1 MSTLKL
7 NEPARSDRI
16 FRAMT
21 NDGTFRV
28 VTLDGTQ
35 TARAVCA
42 AQQVRGSTARHLA
55 ELVLGSALI
64 RETMSPQLRV
74 QGILRRSDGKG
85 YLLGDSHPSGNSRGL
100 FSRKHPDEEFDIE
113 NSVLQMVRTLQDGRV
128 QQGLVA
134 VSDNSDVSQALMTY
148 MQESEQIVTM
158 IVVGAVLKSATE
170 GLAPDE
176 PEGVISA
183 GGYLVQLLPQA
194 EQAPL
199 AVMTQRLEDFRNID
213 HILTHPEFTPLALC
227 EELLYGMPFTELG
240 DSALG
245 SECWCSRTSL
255 LGALATINRA
265 EVQNMVEA
273 GEIIEVNCDYCRE
286 TYKLAPSDLQG
297 LLALN

>member
-1 MSTLKL
+1 MTSPKPT
-7 NEPARSDRI
+7 DRI

-42 AQQVRGSTARHLA
+42 AQQVRGTTARHLA

-100 FSRKHPDEEFDIE
+100 FSRKHQNDEFDMK

-128 QQGLVA
+128 QQGLVSVA
-134 VSDNSDVSQALMTY
+134 DNADVSQALMTY

-158 IVVGAVLKSATE
+158 IVVGAVLKSAAVTL
-170 GLAPDE
+170 GPDE
-176 PEGVISA
+176 PDWVVSA

-199 AVMTQRLEDFRNID
+199 AVMTERLEDFRNID
-213 HILTHPEFTPLALC
+213 HILTHPEFTPRALC

-240 DSALG
+240 DSELG

-265 EVQNMVEA
+265 DVQGMVES
-273 GEIIEVNCDYCRE
+273 GEILEVTCDYCRE

-297 LLALN
+297 LLDPN

>member
-1 MSTLKL
+1 MNTTPQTDS
-7 NEPARSDRI
+7 I

-28 VTLDGTQ
+28 VTLNGTQ

-42 AQQVRGSTARHLA
+42 AQQVRGGTARHLS

-74 QGILRRSDGKG
+74 QGILRRSDGKA

-100 FSRKHPDEEFDIE
+100 FSRKHAEEEFDIK
-113 NSVLQMVRTLQDGRV
+113 NSMLQVVRTLHDGRV
-128 QQGLVA
+128 QQGLVSVNDDA
-134 VSDNSDVSQALMTY
+134 DVSRALMTY

-158 IVVGAVLKSATE
+158 IVVGAVLKSATHP
-170 GLAPDE
+170 LAPN
-176 PEGVISA
+176 EGETVISA

-199 AVMTQRLEDFRNID
+199 AVMTERLEDFRNID
-213 HILTHPEFTPLALC
+213 HILTHPEFTPRALC

-240 DSALG
+240 DSPLG

-255 LGALATINRA
+255 LGALATLNRA
-265 EVQNMVEA
+265 EVQSMVEA
-273 GEIIEVNCDYCRE
+273 GEILEVTCDYCRE

-297 LLALN
+297 LLDTN